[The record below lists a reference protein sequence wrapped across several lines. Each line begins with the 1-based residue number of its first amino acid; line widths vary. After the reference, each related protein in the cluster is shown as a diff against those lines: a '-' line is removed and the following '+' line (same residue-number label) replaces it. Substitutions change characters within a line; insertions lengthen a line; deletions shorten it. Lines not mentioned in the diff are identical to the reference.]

1 MYKQIQQYVLD
12 EMKKQNWKADHK
24 LPSESELSALFRVS
38 RLTVKN
44 ALDDFIEQGFI
55 YRIQGKGS
63 YISPHYAGESF
74 VFRDVSG
81 QERHERPKLVACLL
95 PTAFSTR
102 MLNLLNGI
110 EEELARLG
118 FRLLFCKTNGSRD
131 MEKKVIEEVLKL
143 QVAGVI
149 IYPVE
154 GDAYSEEVLRLTLD
168 HFPLVVIDRY
178 LRGLDL
184 NCVVSDNFLGA
195 RSAVEHLIQLGH
207 SCIGFLSPPHR
218 GVSSIEDRLAG
229 YESALADH
237 GVPVEHRLRDSHL
250 VMGDVNCIMHTGRC
264 DDEVKKGLQTF
275 LKKNSD
281 MTAIF
286 AVNTGIGL
294 NVIQV
299 AEEMGLRI
307 PEQLSVVF
315 FDDYE
320 LSGFSRIP
328 PTCVVQHEYELGKI
342 AAGLIV
348 SVIEDPM
355 QERRKMEVPTEL
367 IVRQSTA
374 PRSRQISK

>member
-1 MYKQIQQYVLD
+1 M
-12 EMKKQNWKADHK
+12 
-24 LPSESELSALFRVS
+24 
-38 RLTVKN
+38 
-44 ALDDFIEQGFI
+44 
-55 YRIQGKGS
+55 
-63 YISPHYAGESF
+63 
-74 VFRDVSG
+74 FRDASG
-81 QERHERPKLVACLL
+81 EEGHERLKLVACLL

-118 FRLLFCKTNGSRD
+118 FRVLFCKTNASRE

-143 QVAGVI
+143 QVAGIV

-154 GDAYSEEVLRLTLD
+154 GDAYNEEVLRLTLD

-184 NCVVSDNFLGA
+184 NCVVSDNVLGA

-207 SCIGFLSPPHR
+207 CCIGFLSPPHR

-237 GVPVEHRLRDSHL
+237 GVPIEHRLRNNHL
-250 VMGDVNCIMHTGRC
+250 VMGDVNSILQTGRC
-264 DDEVKKGLQTF
+264 DDEVKRGLQTF
-275 LKKNSD
+275 LEKNPD
-281 MTAIF
+281 MTAVF
-286 AVNTGIGL
+286 AVNSGIGM
-294 NVIQV
+294 NVIQA

-307 PEQLSVVF
+307 PEELSVVF

-342 AAGLIV
+342 AAGRIV
-348 SVIEDPM
+348 SLIEDPM
-355 QERRKMEVPTEL
+355 QERRKLEVPTEL
-367 IVRQSTA
+367 VIRQSTA
-374 PRSRQISK
+374 PRSRQTLK